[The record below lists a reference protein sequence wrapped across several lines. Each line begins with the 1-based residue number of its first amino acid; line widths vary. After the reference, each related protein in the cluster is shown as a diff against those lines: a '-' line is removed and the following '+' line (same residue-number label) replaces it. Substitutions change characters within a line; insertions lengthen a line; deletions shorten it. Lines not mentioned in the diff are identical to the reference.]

1 MLGLVRSYSATLSK
15 PHILTLSLA
24 AAECPSSFVEIY
36 SSASAAFR
44 KVCSG
49 LGLFAQIKAT
59 SLDAIS
65 LYLRRFLFHF
75 FVFLVCTGI
84 LIILF
89 FDFLCLAGL
98 EYRLKLQTL
107 FVLIVYFLVQCVSTF
122 SFWVITLFKWIEIS
136 GLNAISFDLF

>member
-15 PHILTLSLA
+15 PHILTLGLA
-24 AAECPSSFVEIY
+24 AAKCPSSFVEIY

-59 SLDAIS
+59 RLDAIS
-65 LYLRRFLFHF
+65 LYLWRFLFHF
-75 FVFLVCTGI
+75 FAFLVCTAI

-89 FDFLCLAGL
+89 FDFLCLTWL

-136 GLNAISFDLF
+136 GLNAFPFDLF